1 MFIPSRCS
9 ENIASQ
15 YNSDRPS
22 WRTPVA
28 CRVHTHVNA
37 SSSRRFPPPIIRG
50 LLLFLFSPLALH
62 ALSPQKSLTQYTR
75 TVWTQEHGLPQ
86 DTIRAI
92 TQTTDGYIW
101 LGTDEGLA
109 RFDGYEFKVFD
120 KNRGQLPGNSIT
132 TLAPGLSGDLW
143 IGTSAGLVHYQN
155 NQFRV
160 YTKQQG
166 LPENAVTQLIT
177 DPDGSLWIVSAIYLS
192 HFQAEKFTTFSAQ
205 SVAPV
210 SAVRSMYLDRSH
222 TLWIA
227 GYGGVAKRE
236 SGKFVP
242 VLTAG
247 QLDNDIIIG
256 LLRDRD
262 NNLWLAGTKGLAALS
277 PDGKIRKYSLRDGL
291 PDAFV
296 RSLWQDRDGNLWAG
310 TNGGLARMEN
320 GRFVS
325 PAIDPNPERDWV
337 RCIFEDREGNLW
349 VGMNSGL
356 NRFRDDI
363 FTIYSKS
370 EGLPSDEPTTVYQ
383 DHTGH
388 VWVGFHDAG
397 LVRFS
402 GSNKGFETYSTAN
415 GLPSNEVF
423 SIRETAS
430 GDLLLAT
437 REGFTRM
444 HNGRFT
450 NVVPDDP
457 LGRRLV
463 FDALEDHDG
472 RIWIADSSGLSELR
486 NGRTVPVLAGGPLLN
501 SAVVVL
507 SEGLPSHL
515 WAGTSGNGLWH
526 LHDGT
531 TRHFTTADGLSSDQI
546 RCLYPAGDGTVWIG
560 TFGGGLNRLRD
571 GHFLRYTSKDGL
583 LSDNIA
589 HIEDDHRGYLWLSTT
604 RGICRISK
612 QQLADFSAGKIK
624 TLTPTNYGVADGLRS
639 AQCAPGAPIG
649 GAGRLTRDA
658 HLWVPTSR
666 GLAVL
671 DLNRPASQFHPPLIH
686 LIEATS
692 KGVPVDLTRPTAL
705 APDSNNI
712 QMRYAAIHLSSPE
725 RVRYSYKLEGL
736 DANWVSAGSR
746 RTIHYNSLPHGP
758 YRFLVRAEIPG
769 PEIPG
774 GQATE
779 AAYSF
784 SVLPHFYETLSFRLF
799 VVLLIIAAAWWAYQL
814 RLRQIRSRFALVLE
828 ERVRLARE
836 IHDTLAQGFV
846 GISAQLDAVAMCI
859 PHDPSA
865 AQGILDLARRMARH
879 SLTEARRAVMGL
891 RASALDGQDLA
902 TALRLGTTQWT
913 AGYNLEVQVD
923 ADPAR
928 LPQEMEQN
936 LLRIAQEAVTN
947 TLKHSGAGKVWIRL
961 RVEARKLYLRIN
973 DDGRGFADS
982 EVFSGTGGHFGLIGM
997 RERAERLGG
1006 ELRLESEPGNGTL
1019 VEVMVPLP

>member
-1 MFIPSRCS
+1 MPHL
-9 ENIASQ
+9 
-15 YNSDRPS
+15 RP
-22 WRTPVA
+22 TV
-28 CRVHTHVNA
+28 
-37 SSSRRFPPPIIRG
+37 
-50 LLLFLFSPLALH
+50 LLCGFLLALPLW
-62 ALSPQKSLTQYTR
+62 ALNPQKSLSQYTR

-92 TQTTDGYIW
+92 TQTTDGYLW

-109 RFDGYEFKVFD
+109 RFDGYEFVVFD
-120 KNRGQLPGNSIT
+120 KDKGQLPANSIT

-143 IGTSAGLVHYQN
+143 IGTGAGLIHYQN
-155 NQFRV
+155 NHFRL
-160 YTKQQG
+160 YTKEQG
-166 LPENAVTQLIT
+166 LPENSVTQIIA
-177 DPDGSLWIVSAIYLS
+177 DPDGSLWIVSGIYLS
-192 HFQAEKFTTFSAQ
+192 HFAAEKFTTFSAE

-210 SAVRSMYLDRSH
+210 SAVRSMFLDRAH
-222 TLWIA
+222 TLFIA
-227 GYGGVAKRE
+227 GYGGVAKRQ

-242 VLTAG
+242 VLAAG
-247 QLDNDIIIG
+247 QLENDIITS
-256 LLRDRD
+256 LFADRD
-262 NNLWLAGTKGLAALS
+262 DNLWLAGTKGLSVLS
-277 PDGKIRKYSLRDGL
+277 PQGKVRKYTLKDGL

-296 RSLWQDRDGNLWAG
+296 RSLRQDRDGNLWAG

-325 PAIDPNPERDWV
+325 PAIDPNPDRDWV

-370 EGLPSDEPTTVYQ
+370 EGLPSDEPTTVYE
-383 DHTGH
+383 DHSGH

-402 GSNKGFETYSTAN
+402 GTSGHFEKYSTAN

-450 NVVPDDP
+450 NIVPDDP

-463 FDALEDHDG
+463 FDALEDHGG
-472 RIWIADSSGLSELR
+472 RIWIASSTGLSELR
-486 NGRTVPVLAGGPLLN
+486 NGRTVPVITGGPLLN
-501 SAVVVL
+501 SGVVVIA
-507 SEGLPSHL
+507 EGLPSHI

-526 LHDGT
+526 LHNGA
-531 TRHFTTADGLSSDQI
+531 TRHFTTANGLSNDQI

-560 TFGGGLNRLRD
+560 TFGGGLNLFRD
-571 GHFLRYTSKDGL
+571 GHFIHYTSKDGL

-589 HIEDDHRGYLWLSTT
+589 HIEDDHRGSLWLSTT
-604 RGICRISK
+604 RGLCRISLR
-612 QQLADFSAGKIK
+612 QLAEFAAGKIK
-624 TLTPTNYGVADGLRS
+624 TLTPTNYGVEDGLRS
-639 AQCAPGAPIG
+639 AQCAPGYPVG

-658 HLWVPTSR
+658 RLWIPTSR

-671 DLNRPASQFHPPLIH
+671 DLNRPVQQVPPPLIR
-686 LIEATS
+686 LIDATS
-692 KGVPVDLTRPTAL
+692 KGTPVDLTHPAAL
-705 APDSNNI
+705 DPGSNTI
-712 QMRYAAIHLSSPE
+712 QMRYAAIHLSAPD
-725 RVRYSYKLEGL
+725 RVNYSYKLEGV
-736 DANWVSAGSR
+736 DPNWVRAGTR
-746 RTIHYNSLPHGP
+746 RTINYNSLAYGP
-758 YRFLVRAEIPG
+758 YRFLARAELA
-769 PEIPG
+769 G
-774 GQATE
+774 GERSET
-779 AAYSF
+779 AYSF
-784 SVLPHFYETLSFRLF
+784 RVQPHFYETFWFRCLA
-799 VVLLIIAAAWWAYQL
+799 VLATIAAAWSIYQL
-814 RLRQIRSRFALVLE
+814 RLRQIRGRFALVLE

-846 GISAQLDAVAMCI
+846 GISSQLDAVAMCM
-859 PHDPSA
+859 PTDPPA
-865 AQGILDLARRMARH
+865 AQKFLDLARKMARH

-891 RASALDGQDLA
+891 RASALEGKDLA
-902 TALRLGTTQWT
+902 AALRLGTTQWT
-913 AGYNLEVQVD
+913 AGYKLEVHVEAD
-923 ADPAR
+923 AAELPTE
-928 LPQEMEQN
+928 LPQDMEQN

-947 TLKHSGAGKVWIRL
+947 TLKHAAAGNVFIRL
-961 RVEARKLYLRIN
+961 RVEARKLYLRIT
-973 DDGRGFADS
+973 DDGRGFTDA
-982 EVFSGTGGHFGLIGM
+982 EVFTGTGGHFGLIGM

-1006 ELRLESEPGNGTL
+1006 ELRLESQPGSGTL

>member
-1 MFIPSRCS
+1 MLTPSRLSAFICAL
-9 ENIASQ
+9 IALW
-15 YNSDRPS
+15 PS
-22 WRTPVA
+22 
-28 CRVHTHVNA
+28 
-37 SSSRRFPPPIIRG
+37 S
-50 LLLFLFSPLALH
+50 LLALN
-62 ALSPQKSLTQYTR
+62 PGKSLTQYTR

-92 TQTTDGYIW
+92 TQTTDGYLW

-120 KNRGQLPGNSIT
+120 KDHGQLPGNSIT
-132 TLAPGLSGDLW
+132 SLAPGTAGDLW
-143 IGTSAGLVHYQN
+143 IGTNAGIVHYQN

-160 YTKQQG
+160 YTKSQG
-166 LPENAVTQLIT
+166 LPENTVTQIVA
-177 DPDGSLWIVSAIYLS
+177 DPDGSLWIVSGIYLS
-192 HFQAEKFTTFSAQ
+192 RFQGGKFTVFSAP

-210 SAVRSMYLDRSH
+210 SAVRSIYLDRKH

-236 SGKFVP
+236 SGKFVS
-242 VLTAG
+242 VLGAD

-256 LLRDRD
+256 LLLDRD
-262 NNLWLAGTKGLAALS
+262 NNLWLAGTKGLTALS
-277 PDGKIRKYSLRDGL
+277 SSGRIRRYSLRDGL
-291 PDAFV
+291 PDPFV

-320 GRFVS
+320 GKFVS

-337 RCIFEDREGNLW
+337 RCMFEDREGNLW

-370 EGLPSDEPTTVYQ
+370 EGLPSDEPTTVFQ

-402 GSNKGFETYSTAN
+402 GGSSGPFETYSTAN
-415 GLPSNEVF
+415 GLASNEVF

-437 REGFTRM
+437 RDGFARM

-450 NVVPDDP
+450 KFVPDDP

-463 FDALEDHDG
+463 FDVLEDRAG
-472 RIWIADSSGLSELR
+472 RIWIADSSGVNELR
-486 NGRTVPVLAGGPLLN
+486 NGRIVPVFAGGPLLN
-501 SAVVVL
+501 SSVVTL
-507 SEGLPSHL
+507 AEGLPSHL
-515 WAGTSGNGLWH
+515 WAGTSNNGLWH
-526 LHDGT
+526 LVDGE
-531 TRHFTTADGLSSDQI
+531 TRHLTTADGLSSDQI

-560 TFGGGLNRLRD
+560 TFGGGLNLFRA
-571 GHFLRYTSKDGL
+571 GKFLRYTSKDGL

-612 QQLADFSAGKIK
+612 QQLADFSAGKIT
-624 TLTPTNYGVADGLRS
+624 TLTPTNYGVEDGLRS
-639 AQCAPGAPIG
+639 AQCAPGSPIG
-649 GAGRLTRDA
+649 GVGSLTSDA
-658 HLWVPTSR
+658 RLWVPTSR

-671 DLNRPASQFHPPLIH
+671 DLNHPALQVPPPLIH
-686 LIEATS
+686 LVEATS
-692 KGVPVDLTRPTAL
+692 KGDPVDLTRPASL
-705 APDSNNI
+705 DPDSNTI
-712 QMRYAAIHLSSPE
+712 QMRYSAIHLTGPE

-736 DANWVSAGSR
+736 DPDWVSAGAR
-746 RTIHYNSLPHGP
+746 RTINYNSLPHGP
-758 YRFLVRAEIPG
+758 YRFLVRADLA
-769 PEIPG
+769 G
-774 GQATE
+774 GQGTE
-779 AAYSF
+779 TSYSF
-784 SVLPHFYETLSFRLF
+784 LVEPHFYETLWFRVLGVILF
-799 VVLLIIAAAWWAYQL
+799 IAGAWSAYQY
-814 RLRQIRSRFALVLE
+814 RLRQIRDRFALVLE

-846 GISAQLDAVAMCI
+846 GISSQLDAVAMCM
-859 PHDPSA
+859 PGDPSS
-865 AQGILDLARRMARH
+865 AQRFLDLARKMARH
-879 SLTEARRAVMGL
+879 SVTEARRAVMGL
-891 RASALDGQDLA
+891 RASALEGQDLA
-902 TALRLGTTQWT
+902 TALKLGTSQWT
-913 AGYNLEVQVD
+913 AGYNLEVHVD
-923 ADPAR
+923 ADSAR
-928 LPQEMEQN
+928 LPHEMEQN

-947 TLKHSGAGKVWIRL
+947 ALKHAGAGKIWIRL
-961 RVEARKLYLRIN
+961 QVEARKLCLCIT
-973 DDGRGFADS
+973 DDGHGFAHS

-997 RERAERLGG
+997 RERAHRLGG
-1006 ELRLESEPGNGTL
+1006 ELRLESTPGTGTL
-1019 VEVMVPLP
+1019 IEVMVPLPK